1 MTALSLGALI
11 MAVFGFVVL
20 FGGLAVTLH
29 IALSG
34 GFGYESDEEEQDEDP
49 AGPA

>member
-1 MTALSLGALI
+1 MAALSTSALI

-29 IALSG
+29 RAMSG
-34 GFGYESDEEEQDEDP
+34 GFGYEEDEEEPGEP
-49 AGPA
+49 A

>member
-1 MTALSLGALI
+1 MVALSLQAMI
-11 MAVFGFVVL
+11 MAAFGFVVL

-34 GFGYESDEEEQDEDP
+34 GFGYDADEEEQDEEP

>member
-1 MTALSLGALI
+1 MAALSLGALI

-34 GFGYESDEEEQDEDP
+34 GFGYKSDEQAEDP
-49 AGPA
+49 TERA